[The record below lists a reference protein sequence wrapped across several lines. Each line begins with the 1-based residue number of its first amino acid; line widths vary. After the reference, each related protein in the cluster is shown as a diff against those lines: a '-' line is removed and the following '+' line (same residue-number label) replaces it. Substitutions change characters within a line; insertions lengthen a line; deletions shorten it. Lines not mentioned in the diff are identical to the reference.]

1 MRPVFVMPLPPPPN
15 QALAELAAVLGDD
28 NVRTLVRTYLREFP
42 LSLQQLGGTDRP
54 TRHRLA
60 HSMKSNSRL
69 VGALT
74 LSQRMA
80 ALELRLADE
89 QGQDVTP
96 KDLADISADFEAAI
110 VPLRAFVGA

>member
-1 MRPVFVMPLPPPPN
+1 MPTPPPN
-15 QALAELAAVLGDD
+15 PALTELAAVLGDE
-28 NVRTLVRTYLREFP
+28 NVRALVRTYLREFP
-42 LSLQQLGGTDRP
+42 LSLEKLGGGDRP

-69 VGALT
+69 VGALA

-89 QGQDVTP
+89 NGP
-96 KDLADISADFEAAI
+96 DISAADLTAIAGEFAA
-110 VPLRAFVGA
+110 VSGPLQAFVGA

>member
-1 MRPVFVMPLPPPPN
+1 MSTPPPN
-15 QALAELAAVLGDD
+15 PALAELATVLGDD

-42 LSLQQLGGTDRP
+42 LSLQQLGGGDRT

-80 ALELRLADE
+80 ALELRLADA

-96 KDLADISADFEAAI
+96 EDLTAITAEFEAATG
-110 VPLRAFVGA
+110 PLRTFVGP

>member
-1 MRPVFVMPLPPPPN
+1 MTATPPPN
-15 QALAELAAVLGDD
+15 PALAELAAVLGDD

-42 LSLQQLGGTDRP
+42 LSLQQLGGGDRP

-80 ALELRLADE
+80 ALEARLADE
-89 QGQDVTP
+89 KGHDVTP
-96 KDLADISADFEAAI
+96 EDLAAITAEFEAA
-110 VPLRAFVGA
+110 VAPVRAFVGA

>member
-1 MRPVFVMPLPPPPN
+1 MPATPPPN
-15 QALAELAAVLGDD
+15 PALVELAAVLGDE

-42 LSLQQLGGTDRP
+42 LSLQQLGGGDRP

-80 ALELRLADE
+80 ALELRLADAA
-89 QGQDVTP
+89 GQDVTP
-96 KDLADISADFEAAI
+96 EDLAAITTEFEAAI
-110 VPLRAFVGA
+110 IPLQAFAQP